1 MGLRFMRSGIFG
13 GLIGAWL
20 ALLALPAQAAWN
32 GYLNTEAG
40 FSFSAPGAVKSEKSS
55 YKSATEGERTATIFR
70 SVEDNVEYKVTVV
83 NFFGRKVEAPAII
96 KDASTQ
102 FLAGKK
108 VLADSE
114 ARVESSYGRKM
125 TVDLP
130 NAGGRAMIGIYFNQ
144 GYLIELQ
151 VTVLPANGDYGS
163 PDMGRFVDSIAF
175 GAGREQEGATNL
187 KLVR

>member
-1 MGLRFMRSGIFG
+1 MK
-13 GLIGAWL
+13 A
-20 ALLALPAQAAWN
+20 
-32 GYLNTEAG
+32 
-40 FSFSAPGAVKSEKSS
+40 EKSS
-55 YKSATEGERTATIFR
+55 YKSASEGERAATIFR
-70 SVEDNVEYKVTVV
+70 SAEDDVEYRVTVV
-83 NFFGRKVEAPAII
+83 NFFGRKTDEPAII
-96 KDASTQ
+96 KEASTLFQ
-102 FLAGKK
+102 ANKK
-108 VLADSE
+108 VLADSD

-130 NAGGRAMIGIYFNQ
+130 NAGGRAMVGIYFNQ

-175 GAGREQEGATNL
+175 GAGREQDGATDL

>member
-1 MGLRFMRSGIFG
+1 MRLRILG
-13 GLIGAWL
+13 GLIGA
-20 ALLALPAQAAWN
+20 ALTAGILPADAAWH
-32 GYLNTEAG
+32 GYVNAEAG
-40 FSFSAPGAVKSEKSS
+40 FSYTAPGTVKAEKTT
-55 YKSATEGERTATIFR
+55 YKSAAEGERSATIFR
-70 SVEDNVEYKVTVV
+70 SVEDDVEYKVTVV
-83 NFFGRKVEAPAII
+83 NFFGRKSDEPAII
-96 KDASTQ
+96 KEAATQ

-108 VLADSE
+108 TLADSE

-130 NAGGRAMIGIYFNQ
+130 NMGGRAMVGIYFNQ

-175 GAGREQEGATNL
+175 GPGREQEGATDL
-187 KLVR
+187 KLLR

>member
-1 MGLRFMRSGIFG
+1 MRGGILGGVIGVALAFG
-13 GLIGAWL
+13 I
-20 ALLALPAQAAWN
+20 LPAEAAWHS
-32 GYLNTEAG
+32 YVSTEAG
-40 FSFSAPGAVKSEKSS
+40 FSYTAPGEVKAEKSS
-55 YKSATEGERTATIFR
+55 YKSNAEGQRTATIFR
-70 SVEDNVEYKVTVV
+70 SVEDDVEYRVTVV
-83 NFFGRKVEAPAII
+83 NFFGRKTDEPAII
-96 KDASTQ
+96 KEASTQ
-102 FLAGKK
+102 FLANKK

-130 NAGGRAMIGIYFNQ
+130 NTGGRAMVAIYFNQ

-175 GAGREQEGATNL
+175 GAGRAEVDATSL

>member
-1 MGLRFMRSGIFG
+1 MHVRILG
-13 GLIGAWL
+13 GLIGAAL
-20 ALLALPAQAAWN
+20 AMAIMPAEAAWHS
-32 GYLNTEAG
+32 YVNTEAG
-40 FSFSAPGAVKSEKSS
+40 FSFTAPGAVKAEKSS
-55 YKSATEGERTATIFR
+55 YKSTAEGQRTATIFR
-70 SVEDNVEYKVTVV
+70 SLEDDVEYRVTVV
-83 NFFGRKVEAPAII
+83 NFFGRKSDEAAII
-96 KDASTQ
+96 KEASTLFQ
-102 FLAGKK
+102 ANKK

-130 NAGGRAMIGIYFNQ
+130 NAGGRSMVAVYFNQ

-175 GAGREQEGATNL
+175 GPDRAENDATDL

>member
-1 MGLRFMRSGIFG
+1 MRLRILG
-13 GLIGAWL
+13 GLIGAAL
-20 ALLALPAQAAWN
+20 ALGILPAQAAWH
-32 GYLNTEAG
+32 GYVNAEAG
-40 FSFSAPGAVKSEKSS
+40 FSFSAPGAVKAEKSS
-55 YKSATEGERTATIFR
+55 YKSTSEGQKTATIFR
-70 SVEDNVEYKVTVV
+70 SAEDDVEYKVTVV
-83 NFFGRKVEAPAII
+83 NFFGRKSEEAAII
-96 KDASTQ
+96 KEASAQ

-108 VLADSE
+108 VLADSD

-130 NAGGRAMIGIYFNQ
+130 NAGGRAMVAIYFNQ

-163 PDMGRFVDSIAF
+163 PDMGRFVNSIAF
-175 GAGREQEGATNL
+175 GAGREQDGATDV

>member
-1 MGLRFMRSGIFG
+1 MRLTILG
-13 GLIGAWL
+13 GLIGLGL
-20 ALLALPAQAAWN
+20 AIAAPANAAWHS
-32 GYLNTEAG
+32 YVNTEAG
-40 FSFSAPGAVKSEKSS
+40 FSFTAPGDVKTEKSA
-55 YKSATEGERTATIFR
+55 YRSATEGQRAATVFR
-70 SVEDNVEYKVTVV
+70 SVDDNVEYRVTVV
-83 NFFGRKVEAPAII
+83 NFFGRKSDESAII
-96 KDASTQ
+96 KQSSTA
-102 FLAGKK
+102 FLANKK

-130 NAGGRAMIGIYFNQ
+130 NNGGRAMVAVYFNQ

-175 GAGREQEGATNL
+175 GAGRAEPDATDL
-187 KLVR
+187 KIAR

>member
-1 MGLRFMRSGIFG
+1 MRVRILG
-13 GLIGAWL
+13 GLMGAAL
-20 ALLALPAQAAWN
+20 ALGSLPAEAAWH
-32 GYLNTEAG
+32 GYVNTEAG
-40 FSFSAPGAVKSEKSS
+40 FSFTAPGAVKAEKSS
-55 YKSATEGERTATIFR
+55 YKSTVEGQRIATIFR
-70 SVEDNVEYKVTVV
+70 SIEDDVEYKVTVV
-83 NFFGRKVEAPAII
+83 NFFGRKTDEPAII
-96 KDASTQ
+96 KEASTLFQ
-102 FLAGKK
+102 ANKK

-114 ARVESSYGRKM
+114 ARVETSYGRKM

-130 NAGGRAMIGIYFNQ
+130 NAGGRAMVAIYFNQ

-175 GAGREQEGATNL
+175 GPDRAETDATDL